1 MGTPDLNPFE
11 PGWSRIVPSIKEIP
25 MRLDKCIIATF
36 VLLAAFAAFHSVAV
50 STNLQSVLAQA
61 EQVSK

>member
-1 MGTPDLNPFE
+1 
-11 PGWSRIVPSIKEIP
+11 

-50 STNLQSVLAQA
+50 RCNLQSVLAQA
-61 EQVSK
+61 VQVSK